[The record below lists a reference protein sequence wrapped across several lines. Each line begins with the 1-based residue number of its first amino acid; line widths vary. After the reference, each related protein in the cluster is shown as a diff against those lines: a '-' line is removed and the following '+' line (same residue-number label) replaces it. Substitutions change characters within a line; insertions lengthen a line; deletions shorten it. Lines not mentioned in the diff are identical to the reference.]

1 MDTEGFDSNPYD
13 GSTWFVPHD
22 LPPRQLVE
30 PEPFVLEWEDEWVA
44 DTRVEAA
51 WRRESFTEG
60 KWIKGIDGYDWCL
73 PVLDEAAYDAFPRIR
88 EVMRLS
94 STIEFDE
101 DGDPIPAPSDVCWT
115 CGQAAMVLL
124 FDLLESNYHA
134 TRDDMGSI
142 LGNAEDGW
150 NFQPILDLYAHMNA
164 SKELTLCCVAERI
177 VWDRNEARSL
187 AFLAP
192 CTGPLRG
199 WDKHEG
205 DVFPN

>member
-1 MDTEGFDSNPYD
+1 MS
-13 GSTWFVPHD
+13 
-22 LPPRQLVE
+22 
-30 PEPFVLEWEDEWVA
+30 DE
-44 DTRVEAA
+44 RVEGA
-51 WRRESFTEG
+51 WRRDSFTEG
-60 KWIKGIDGYDWCL
+60 RWIKGADFYDWCL

-101 DGDPIPAPSDVCWT
+101 DGEPIPAPSDVCWT
-115 CGQAAMVLL
+115 CGQTAMVLL

-150 NFQPILDLYAHMNA
+150 NLEPVAELYAHMNA
-164 SKELTLCCVAERI
+164 SRELTLRHVADLNGL
-177 VWDRNEARSL
+177 DRQDARAL
-187 AFLAP
+187 AEIAP
-192 CTGPLRG
+192 STGPLLG
-199 WDKHEG
+199 WYKHDG